1 MGYQNERLNSEKKE
15 KGFLQDYCDVV
26 IIRGS
31 LGYGDTIALTALF
44 RELKRLNPL
53 GRTTLKTCPH
63 LVNDILVL
71 MKGQPY
77 PDRIVSAEENVKRNI
92 PYYEFDLSASNFEYE
107 QQHKPNVSKSRS
119 GVNLEVLGLPGN
131 SKPFYLLR
139 EEDIEWCEKQPIP
152 RWFTFVQLN
161 GRENYKSCD
170 MEQLLV
176 YCRAVVNSLVLGDI
190 VIVSPPSGS
199 LVNTVKK
206 IEDHIY
212 LIECPDIRKAIAL
225 MARSMVCIGFD
236 SVFLHAS
243 AALDVPFLGL
253 LGPTSCQGRISDH
266 RHAAFLRSESC
277 SSCFKWSIPVCPITG
292 SKDKSACLY
301 NIDSERLVRKLEELK
316 DRKGAAIGSV
326 KLYSPE
332 EYYTKDFDPS
342 TQKFVIDNP
351 NISKIHQPVHN
362 DGSYKDKWQIERV
375 KWIVEHAITEEG
387 VLDIGCSNGFIV
399 DSMLPPKE
407 GYRHCGIDYDSD
419 RIRLAKQTKKKDI
432 DFYVLDARYGLPFPD
447 RSFSTVVLAEVLE
460 HLDLGVARTMLEEA
474 YRVSKDK
481 VLITMPFAGEDYH
494 ENPDRVK
501 MVESADHKWKVTTGN
516 LDILLEGY
524 TNSRKLD
531 WFAFIEIKNEK
542 EAKNNEKKEE

>member
-63 LVNDILVL
+63 LVNDTLVL

-131 SKPFYLLR
+131 SKPFYLLQ

-277 SSCFKWSIPVCPITG
+277 SSCFKWSTSVCPITG

-387 VLDIGCSNGFIV
+387 VLDIGCSNGFVV

-447 RSFSTVVLAEVLE
+447 KSFSTVVLAEVLE

-481 VLITMPFAGEDYH
+481 VLITMPFAGEDYRK
-494 ENPDRVK
+494 NPDRVR

-542 EAKNNEKKEE
+542 EAKNDEKKEE